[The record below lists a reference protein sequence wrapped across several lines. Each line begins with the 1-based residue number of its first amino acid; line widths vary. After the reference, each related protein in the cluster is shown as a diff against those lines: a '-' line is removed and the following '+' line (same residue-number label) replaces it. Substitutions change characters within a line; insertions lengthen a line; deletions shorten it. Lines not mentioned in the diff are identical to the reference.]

1 MKIDLT
7 DTNSSKINKAIL
19 EGRRAV
25 GTPAVGVV
33 LTLLVVTD
41 EENAYD
47 ADGRRRG
54 RPERPHLGPTRG
66 LSPPE

>member
-25 GTPAVGVV
+25 GTPAAGVV
-33 LTLLVVTD
+33 LTLVVVTD
-41 EENAYD
+41 
-47 ADGRRRG
+47 
-54 RPERPHLGPTRG
+54 
-66 LSPPE
+66 